1 MPSLRFRYSQKYQ
14 TQAIYELDREL
25 VKKSLGAAP
34 GFLMGSIWVMY
45 HRLETVTYAPIVGWL
60 GALLMFLA
68 VSRYGIA
75 YMFEKSVIGFDTAA
89 KFIKYNIVANG
100 VFWSITIMVSF
111 VELRFKDV
119 SSNITTV
126 ALLLGFVLSSMM
138 TLSNNL
144 RLAYFFQTVMIA
156 PAGFFL
162 FFLALTENNDMALNA
177 SVVLMI
183 AFFYMLNQNRIA
195 HTQVVNHIQ
204 YALDLEFTN
213 KLLQESQSQLI
224 EEKAKLQHSIRL
236 AAIGEISGEIA
247 HEINNPL
254 ALVLGYIELASDQ
267 LTQTNSPKE
276 VVVEKLNK
284 ATKAISRITKIIK
297 GLRQYSRTTL
307 NEPLGVVL
315 MSEIIDDV
323 MEFCSEKFNHHSI
336 QLDTD
341 FENDCQ
347 ISCRPVEISQVVLNI
362 ISNAIDELVK
372 LPTDQRKIFMKTEI
386 GHSIVKLLVAN
397 SGPKVDP
404 AIKTRLFEPFFST
417 KKVGIGTGL
426 GLSIS
431 KNIVEAHSGSL
442 YYDDSG
448 ELTAFVIELPVYA

>member
-1 MPSLRFRYSQKYQ
+1 M
-14 TQAIYELDREL
+14 YELDREL
-25 VKKSLGAAP
+25 VHKSLGAAP
-34 GFLMGSIWVMY
+34 GFLMGSVWVMY
-45 HRLETVTYAPIVGWL
+45 HRLETVVYAQAV
-60 GALLMFLA
+60 ALLGVFLLFLA

-75 YMFEKSVIGFDTAA
+75 FLYEKTVIDFEAAA
-89 KFIKYNIVANG
+89 KFIKYNIIANG
-100 VFWSITIMVSF
+100 IFWSLTIMVSL
-111 VELRFKDV
+111 VELRFRDAN
-119 SSNITTV
+119 SNITTV
-126 ALLLGFVLSSMM
+126 ALLIGFVLSSMM

-144 RLAYFFQTVMIA
+144 RLAYFFQSVMIA
-156 PAGFFL
+156 PAGFYL
-162 FFLALTENNDMALNA
+162 FIIAITDNNDMALSA
-177 SVVLMI
+177 SVILLI

-195 HTQVVNHIQ
+195 HTQVVNRIQ

-267 LTQTNSPKE
+267 LTTGNSTKE
-276 VVVEKLNK
+276 LVVEKLNK

-297 GLRQYSRTTL
+297 GLRQYSRGTL
-307 NEPLGVVL
+307 NEPSSVVL

-323 MEFCSEKFNHHSI
+323 MDFCSEKFNHHSI
-336 QLDTD
+336 QLDTN

-347 ISCRPVEISQVVLNI
+347 INCRPVEISQVVLNI

-372 LPTDQRKIFMKTEI
+372 LPTEQRRIGISTEI
-386 GHSIVKLLVAN
+386 GPTTVKLLVVN
-397 SGPKVDP
+397 SGPKIDP
-404 AIKTRLFEPFFST
+404 AIKSRLFEPFFST

-431 KNIVEAHSGSL
+431 KNIVEAHSGRL

-448 ELTAFVIELPVYA
+448 VLTTFVVELPVFA

>member
-1 MPSLRFRYSQKYQ
+1 MPLRFRYSQKYQ
-14 TQAIYELDREL
+14 AQALYELDREL
-25 VKKSLGAAP
+25 VNKSLGAAP

-45 HRLETVTYAPIVGWL
+45 HRLETVQYAGLVGWL
-60 GALLMFLA
+60 GVLLMFLA

-75 YMFEKSVIGFDTAA
+75 YLFEKTFIDFQAAA

-100 VFWSITIMVSF
+100 IFWSTTIMVSI
-111 VELRFKDV
+111 VELRFKDAN
-119 SSNITTV
+119 SNITTIC
-126 ALLLGFVLSSMM
+126 LLLGFVLSSMM

-144 RLAYFFQTVMIA
+144 RLSYFFQSVMVA
-156 PAGFFL
+156 PAGFCL
-162 FFLALTENNDMALNA
+162 FYLAVADNNDMALSA
-177 SVVLMI
+177 SVILLI
-183 AFFYMLNQNRIA
+183 TFFYMLNQNRIA
-195 HTQVVNHIQ
+195 HTQVVNRIQ

-213 KLLQESQSQLI
+213 KLLQESQAQLI
-224 EEKAKLQHSIRL
+224 EEKAKLQHSTRL

-267 LTQTNSPKE
+267 LASNASPKE
-276 VVVEKLNK
+276 VVIEKLNK

-297 GLRQYSRTTL
+297 GLRQYSRGTL
-307 NEPLGVVL
+307 NEPFSIVL
-315 MSEIIDDV
+315 LSEIVDDV
-323 MEFCSEKFNHHSI
+323 MDFCSEKFNHHAI

-347 ISCRPVEISQVVLNI
+347 LNCRPVEISQVVLNI
-362 ISNAIDELVK
+362 VSNAIDEIVK
-372 LPTDQRKIFMKTEI
+372 LPIEQRKIKIKTEI
-386 GHSIVKLLVAN
+386 GPTTVKLLVAN
-397 SGPKVDP
+397 SGPKIDP
-404 AIKTRLFEPFFST
+404 AIKNRLFEPFFST

-431 KNIVEAHSGSL
+431 KNIVDAHSGRL

-448 ELTAFVIELPVYA
+448 ELTVFVVELPVYA